1 MTTLLAHIRIK
12 PGKESKWEAIMA
24 DMVAQTFANETS
36 VTRYEYWKGQEENA
50 YYCLLS
56 FADKWAFYRHQMSPH
71 HEGHDFADVLADIR
85 LEYVDPVKGA
95 GGGLARTEDLPPS
108 RSSTSCF
115 PVEGKASTTLSLT
128 ALSKQNAKYCRTMTA
143 LASSQHPGGSILPA
157 SISCGRPKK
166 NRSWGR

>member
-1 MTTLLAHIRIK
+1 
-12 PGKESKWEAIMA
+12 
-24 DMVAQTFANETS
+24 MVAQTFANETS

-95 GGGLARTEDLPPS
+95 GGGLARTEDLPLPPDADDDL
-108 RSSTSCF
+108 RTAQMRF
-115 PVEGKASTTLSLT
+115 PLSIPT
-128 ALSKQNAKYCRTMTA
+128 WWT
-143 LASSQHPGGSILPA
+143 
-157 SISCGRPKK
+157 
-166 NRSWGR
+166 NRS